1 MHLIAVNEGRR
12 GTYTVAARLLLRRMF
27 ARSTRTVPG
36 LQFADPCTL
45 LTASPTLRHVRSG
58 SWPRDNAPEEVWAA
72 LDRSV
77 AAERGRFEHI
87 FSDFGLEATVVR
99 ATHPERF

>member
-1 MHLIAVNEGRR
+1 MVLTTLSG
-12 GTYTVAARLLLRRMF
+12 
-27 ARSTRTVPG
+27 VPKG
-36 LQFADPCTL
+36 SF
-45 LTASPTLRHVRSG
+45 G